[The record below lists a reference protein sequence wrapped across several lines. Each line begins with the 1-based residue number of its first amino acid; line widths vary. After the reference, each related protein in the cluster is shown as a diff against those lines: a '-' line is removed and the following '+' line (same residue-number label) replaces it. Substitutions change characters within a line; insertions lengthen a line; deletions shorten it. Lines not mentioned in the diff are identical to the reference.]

1 MPNKKVLVKS
11 GIWQL
16 LNVFVIVASQFIFYA
31 VMARYVNKA
40 AFGLFAIAN
49 AFLNFVTS
57 ISEAGMGDALLQR
70 RVVEPQHKNA
80 ALFFSLI
87 IALVMYILFYFA
99 SPYIAE
105 YYKEPSLTLILR
117 VVGLLFFFLSF
128 GSSSMNLLQKEF
140 KFKEI
145 FICDGMSMLASNVLG
160 VILGIYGYGVWAMI
174 WSLVFYFFSKS
185 IIVWFYEP
193 LPIKIGSTLKHWKD
207 LFNYGMGL
215 TLVRIN
221 NYLNNFGITLFI
233 GKLVPINILGVFDRA
248 YRTTSLPVRYL
259 GDMVQ
264 KLMVPSMVKIGD
276 DDNVLFRFF
285 YKGLSFSNSMLLP
298 ISFFSIVFSKPIV
311 FILLGHHWG
320 EAIIPMQILLL
331 SLPFRVS
338 TKVADALMRVRNLIY
353 KNANRKFQYLIALAI
368 GIWIGHYWGL
378 PGICWGVSL
387 ASLQNY
393 LSMILTI
400 RNRVFKKQWQ
410 KLIINPFGNGLV
422 LTLCIVPPAYL
433 IYYIL
438 MYFVHDEV
446 IAFTVL
452 CVVLGIFFS
461 YAFFK
466 KPKLLG
472 KDFAPI
478 REQLMSMMKKKKKGK
493 NKFSKEGI
501 EVENEIIEYGE

>member
-1 MPNKKVLVKS
+1 MPNKNVLVKS
-11 GIWQL
+11 GMWQL
-16 LNVFVIVASQFIFYA
+16 LNVIVIVASQFIFYA
-31 VMARYVNKA
+31 VMARYVTKA
-40 AFGLFAIAN
+40 AFGIFALAN

-80 ALFFSLI
+80 ALFFSLL
-87 IALVMYILFYFA
+87 IALVMYILFYIA

-174 WSLVFYFFSKS
+174 WSLLFYFFAKS

-193 LPIKIGSTLKHWKD
+193 LPLKVGSTLKHWKD

-221 NYLNNFGITLFI
+221 NYMNNFGVTLFI
-233 GKLVPINILGVFDRA
+233 GKLVPINVLGVFDRA
-248 YRTTSLPVRYL
+248 SRITSLPVRYL

-264 KLMVPSMVKIGD
+264 RLMVPSMVKIGD

-298 ISFFSIVFSKPIV
+298 ISFFSIVFAKPIV
-311 FILLGHHWG
+311 YVLLGHHWV
-320 EAIIPMQILLL
+320 EAIVPMQILLL
-331 SLPFRVS
+331 SLPFRIS

-378 PGICWGVSL
+378 PGISWGITL
-387 ASLQNY
+387 ASVQNY

-400 RNRVFKKQWQ
+400 RNRVFKSQWQ
-410 KLIINPFGNGLV
+410 KLILNPLSNGL
-422 LTLCIVPPAYL
+422 LLSLCIVPPSYL
-433 IYYIL
+433 IYYL
-438 MYFVHDEV
+438 MMLFVHDEI
-446 IAFTVL
+446 IAFSIL
-452 CVVLGIFFS
+452 CILLGIFFGF
-461 YAFFK
+461 AFFK

-472 KDFAPI
+472 KDFEPI
-478 REQLMSMMKKKKKGK
+478 REQLMKMMKGKKGKKKKGVK
-493 NKFSKEGI
+493 KEELPYTETI
-501 EVENEIIEYGE
+501 

>member
-1 MPNKKVLVKS
+1 MPNKSVLVKS
-11 GIWQL
+11 GMWQL
-16 LNVFVIVASQFIFYA
+16 LNVIVIVASQFIFYA
-31 VMARYVNKA
+31 VMARYVSKA
-40 AFGLFAIAN
+40 AFGIFALAN

-80 ALFFSLI
+80 ALFFSLL
-87 IALVMYILFYFA
+87 IAFVMYILFYIA

-174 WSLVFYFFSKS
+174 WSLLFYFFAKS
-185 IIVWFYEP
+185 IMGWFYEP
-193 LPIKIGSTLKHWKD
+193 LPLRAGSTLKHWKD

-221 NYLNNFGITLFI
+221 NYMNNFGVTLFI
-233 GKLVPINILGVFDRA
+233 GKLVPINVLGVFDRA
-248 YRTTSLPVRYL
+248 YRITSLPVRYL

-276 DDNVLFRFF
+276 EDNVLFRFF

-298 ISFFSIVFSKPIV
+298 ISFFSIVFARPV
-311 FILLGHHWG
+311 VYILLGHHWE
-320 EAIIPMQILLL
+320 EAILPMQILLL
-331 SLPFRVS
+331 SLPFRIS

-368 GIWIGHYWGL
+368 GIWVGHYWGL
-378 PGICWGVSL
+378 PGISWGITL
-387 ASLQNY
+387 ASVQNY

-400 RNRVFKKQWQ
+400 RNRVFKTQWQ
-410 KLIINPFGNGLV
+410 KLLLKPFGNGL
-422 LTLCIVPPAYL
+422 LLSLFIIPPAYI
-433 IYYIL
+433 IYYL
-438 MYFVHDEV
+438 VLLLVHDEI
-446 IAFTVL
+446 IAFSVL
-452 CVVLGIFFS
+452 CVLLGIFFG

-466 KPKLLG
+466 KPILLG
-472 KDFAPI
+472 KDFAPVH
-478 REQLMSMMKKKKKGK
+478 EQIMKMIKNKGKGGKKGK
-493 NKFSKEGI
+493 RNMDPELS
-501 EVENEIIEYGE
+501 VNEMI

>member
-1 MPNKKVLVKS
+1 MSNRKVLVKS
-11 GIWQL
+11 GMWQL
-16 LNVFVIVASQFIFYA
+16 LNVIVIVGSQFIFYA
-31 VMARYVNKA
+31 VMARYVSKA
-40 AFGLFAIAN
+40 AFGLFALAN

-87 IALVMYILFYFA
+87 IASVMYLLFFIA
-99 SPYIAE
+99 APYIAD
-105 YYKEPSLTLILR
+105 YYKEPQLTLILR

-140 KFKEI
+140 RFKEI
-145 FICDGMSMLASNVLG
+145 FICDGMSMLGSNVLG

-174 WSLVFYFFSKS
+174 YSLLFYFFAKS
-185 IIVWFYEP
+185 ILVWFYEP
-193 LPIKIGSTLKHWKD
+193 LPIRVGATIRHWKD

-221 NYLNNFGITLFI
+221 NYMNNFGVMLFI
-233 GKLVPINILGVFDRA
+233 GKLVPINLLGVFDRA
-248 YRTTSLPVRYL
+248 YRITSLPVRYL

-276 DDNVLFRFF
+276 EDDVLFRFF

-298 ISFFSIVFSKPIV
+298 ISLFSVAFAKPIV
-311 FILLGHHWG
+311 YILLGHHWSD
-320 EAIIPMQILLL
+320 AILPMQILLL
-331 SLPFRVS
+331 SLPFRIS

-368 GIWIGHYWGL
+368 GIWFGHYWGL
-378 PGICWGVSL
+378 PGIACGVTL
-387 ASLQNY
+387 ASVQNY

-400 RNRVFKKQWQ
+400 RNRVFKSQWQ
-410 KLIINPFGNGLV
+410 KLILNPFGNGLLLSV
-422 LTLCIVPPAYL
+422 ILVPPAYL
-433 IYYIL
+433 LYYIL
-438 MYFVHDEV
+438 FLFIQDEI
-446 IAFTVL
+446 IAFSIL
-452 CVVLGIFFS
+452 CGCLALFFG

-472 KDFAPI
+472 KDFQPI
-478 REQLMSMMKKKKKGK
+478 REQLMQMMKGKKGK
-493 NKFSKEGI
+493 KRKKPQE
-501 EVENEIIEYGE
+501 EVTLDETISPS

>member
-1 MPNKKVLVKS
+1 MSNKKVLVKS

-16 LNVFVIVASQFIFYA
+16 LNVIVIVGSQFIFYA
-31 VMARYVNKA
+31 VMARYVSKT
-40 AFGLFAIAN
+40 AFGLFALAN

-80 ALFFSLI
+80 ALFFSLL
-87 IALVMYILFYFA
+87 IASLMYVIFYIA
-99 SPYIAE
+99 SPYIAA
-105 YYKEPSLTLILR
+105 YYKEPQLTLILR

-145 FICDGMSMLASNVLG
+145 FICDGLSMLASNVLG
-160 VILGIYGYGVWAMI
+160 VVLGIYGYGVWAMI
-174 WSLVFYFFSKS
+174 WSLLFYFFAKS
-185 IIVWFYEP
+185 IMVWFYEP
-193 LPIKIGSTLKHWKD
+193 LPVRVGSTLKHWKD

-221 NYLNNFGITLFI
+221 NYLNNFGVTLFI
-233 GKLVPINILGVFDRA
+233 GKLVPISVLGVFDRA
-248 YRTTSLPVRYL
+248 YRITSLPVRYL

-276 DDNVLFRFF
+276 DDSVLFRFF
-285 YKGLSFSNSMLLP
+285 SKGLSFSNSMLLP
-298 ISFFSIVFSKPIV
+298 ISFFSIAFAKPIV
-311 FILLGHHWG
+311 YILLGHHWS
-320 EAIIPMQILLL
+320 EAIVPMQILLL
-331 SLPFRVS
+331 TLPFRIS

-378 PGICWGVSL
+378 IGISWGIAL
-387 ASLQNY
+387 ASVQNY

-400 RNRVFKKQWQ
+400 RNRVFKSQWQ
-410 KLIINPFGNGLV
+410 KLILHPFGNGLLLSV
-422 LTLCIVPPAYL
+422 CIVPPAYT
-433 IYYIL
+433 IYFL
-438 MYFVHDEV
+438 VMLLVHDEI
-446 IAFTVL
+446 IAFSIL
-452 CVVLGIFFS
+452 CGILGLFFG

-478 REQLMSMMKKKKKGK
+478 QEQLMKMMKGKKGKKKK
-493 NKFSKEGI
+493 EL
-501 EVENEIIEYGE
+501 ENEELPFTETI